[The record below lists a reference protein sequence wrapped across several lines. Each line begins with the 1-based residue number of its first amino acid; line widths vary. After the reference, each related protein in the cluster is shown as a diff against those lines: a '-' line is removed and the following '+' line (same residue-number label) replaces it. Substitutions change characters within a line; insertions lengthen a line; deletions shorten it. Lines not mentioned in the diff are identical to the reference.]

1 MDAIFLDLKCF
12 RGIACR
18 FDLLQDRWW
27 YIDLGIIFCQTTTAS
42 FSVFFKVWK
51 MLFPE
56 FALSLFRLC
65 LWGNV
70 EDEFWDEVRK
80 GIIFEYSWF
89 ARDVIKF

>member
-1 MDAIFLDLKCF
+1 
-12 RGIACR
+12 
-18 FDLLQDRWW
+18 
-27 YIDLGIIFCQTTTAS
+27 
-42 FSVFFKVWK
+42 

-89 ARDVIKF
+89 ARGVIRF